1 MWINAQNDLC
11 IKMAVYI
18 KIFQFDENVDY
29 INQSNEPNFVLYDTF
44 FKSMR
49 DLNFHKDE
57 AKIDSLLRALFEE
70 IMNLNMKD
78 THELRE
84 GRSGGSNQIS
94 HNGYLA
100 WRRDI
105 DYEYHLHYW
114 KKGNELVFT
123 DVVPHNVFKITK
135 I

>member
-1 MWINAQNDLC
+1 
-11 IKMAVYI
+11 
-18 KIFQFDENVDY
+18 
-29 INQSNEPNFVLYDTF
+29 LYDTF
-44 FKSMR
+44 FKSIR
-49 DLNFHKDE
+49 DLNFHKYE
-57 AKIDSLLRALFEE
+57 SKIDSLLRALFEE

-84 GRSGGSNQIS
+84 GRSGGSNQIC